1 MRTIAAFGHQIC
13 RVSLISATGI
23 SKQTFSLKHSEHLSM
38 VQRVTRSLA
47 INNSNRERDI
57 AIMNLL
63 TDVGKFTVTKSRR
76 GLDTISV
83 EIVAD

>member
-1 MRTIAAFGHQIC
+1 
-13 RVSLISATGI
+13 
-23 SKQTFSLKHSEHLSM
+23 
-38 VQRVTRSLA
+38 
-47 INNSNRERDI
+47 
-57 AIMNLL
+57 MNLL